1 MVRDLVARRQT
12 NLGRLLIRG
21 YRVINFSLL
30 EQLRG
35 AGDAHL
41 RFGHF
46 TVLTNLD
53 LRGGTRQVT
62 IAERAGVTK
71 QSVGPIVRELETLGY
86 VRTQPDPND
95 RRATLV
101 SLTPAGRRV
110 IDTAQPLIDQIED
123 NIRSQ
128 LGESAFDTLVGLLGK
143 LLACFDEGDAYPQH

>member
-1 MVRDLVARRQT
+1 MRDLVARRQT

-21 YRVINFSLL
+21 YRAINLGLL

-35 AGDAHL
+35 AGEAHL
-41 RFGHF
+41 RFGHL

-53 LRGGTRQVT
+53 LSGGTRQVT

-71 QSVGPIVRELETLGY
+71 QSVGPIVRELEALGY
-86 VRTQPDPND
+86 VRTQPDPTD

-110 IDTAQPLIDQIED
+110 IDAAQPLIDQIED
-123 NIRSQ
+123 RLRSR
-128 LGESAFDTLVGLLGK
+128 LGEAAFDTLVGLLGQ
-143 LLACFDEGDAYPQH
+143 LLACFDEGDAYPQR

>member
-1 MVRDLVARRQT
+1 MPRSPTCVQALVKTRGSAACTARRAWAESTATSTRSIFQ
-12 NLGRLLIRG
+12 
-21 YRVINFSLL
+21 
-30 EQLRG
+30 
-35 AGDAHL
+35 
-41 RFGHF
+41 
-46 TVLTNLD
+46 
-53 LRGGTRQVT
+53 RGGTRQLT

-101 SLTPAGRRV
+101 SLTPAGRRA